1 MSFRFHSNSSLS
13 EHEAHAC
20 MDKVSHV
27 GGQLHYVRDIKV
39 MVGSNASND
48 PVDVQGGL
56 LINNMEVT
64 VDKESFCGEGTYFS
78 KEQNQCVAKKD
89 CNIQ

>member
-1 MSFRFHSNSSLS
+1 MSFRFHSNNTLA

-20 MDKVSHV
+20 MDKVNQV
-27 GGQLHYVRDIKV
+27 GGQLHYVRDIK
-39 MVGSNASND
+39 MVLNSDTHEAI
-48 PVDVQGGL
+48 DVQGGL

-78 KEQNQCVAKKD
+78 KEDKQCVAKKD

>member
-1 MSFRFHSNSSLS
+1 MSFRFHSNSSLA

-20 MDKVSHV
+20 MDKVNQV
-27 GGQLHYVRDIKV
+27 GGQLHYVRDMSLIV
-39 MVGSNASND
+39 SNETLSR

-56 LINNMEVT
+56 LINNLDVQ

-78 KEQNQCVAKKD
+78 KEDNQCVAKKD